1 MLRPIRTL
9 AAAAAALALVSACNS
24 ASPNGDTNGDTKGAA
39 QGGAGGTSASSR
51 GVSADSIKV
60 GGIVSMTS
68 ASGYSK
74 KDTDLGAKARY
85 LRANAEGGVHGR
97 KIDYLGAEDD
107 GQDPAKNL
115 AAARKL
121 VQQDKV
127 FAVAPMSSVAFS
139 GADFLEQEKVPT
151 FGWGTLPS
159 FCGPAHMYGFN
170 GCLVPSPGGTLNQT
184 WPEGIGQLLGGARG
198 KSVAIIANDSDA
210 GKFGIRTFQQG
221 FTSAGFAV
229 SYAKASVPATAVP
242 NDWSAYVK
250 EILSSNGGK
259 APDAV
264 VSVMQ
269 TPNNIGLFTA
279 LKRSG
284 YKGLLSDPTDYDPGL
299 LAKDATRQALDG
311 VHVLLQFQPFESVD
325 PKMTQ
330 FKADIKAAAGG
341 QDVPLSMH
349 MLTGYMSADLFV
361 SIAQKAGRD
370 LSVASFQAAAQG
382 FSDTG
387 TLVGDRAEPK
397 GQKESFGCGA
407 LVQLKG
413 GAYEVSVPF
422 KCYEPIPF
430 T

>member
-9 AAAAAALALVSACNS
+9 AVAAAALALVSACNS
-24 ASPNGDTNGDTKGAA
+24 ASTNGNDKGRAGDTPGNR
-39 QGGAGGTSASSR
+39 R
-51 GVSADSIKV
+51 GLTADSVKV

-74 KDTDLGAKARY
+74 KDTDLGARARY
-85 LRANAEGGVHGR
+85 LRANAEGGVNGR
-97 KIDYLGAEDD
+97 RIDYLGAQDD
-107 GQDPAKNL
+107 GQDPAKNM

-127 FAVAPMSSVAFS
+127 FAVAPMSSVTFS

-159 FCGPAHMYGFN
+159 FCGPKHIYGFN
-170 GCLVPSPGGTLNQT
+170 GCLVPTPGGTLNQT
-184 WPEGIGQLLGGARG
+184 WPEGIATVLGGARG
-198 KSVAIIANDSDA
+198 KSVAVIANDSDA

-221 FTSAGFAV
+221 FAGAGFTV

-242 NDWSAYVK
+242 SDWSAYVK
-250 EILSSNGGK
+250 EILESNGGK

-311 VHVLLQFQPFESVD
+311 VYVLLQFEPFESD
-325 PKMTQ
+325 SPNMAR
-330 FKADIKAAAGG
+330 FKADIRAAAGG

-349 MLTGYMSADLFV
+349 MMTGYMAADLFV
-361 SIAQKAGRD
+361 SIARKAGAD
-370 LSVASFQAAAQG
+370 MTVESFQEAARN

-397 GQKESFGCGA
+397 GQKDSFGCGA
-407 LVQLKG
+407 LVRLRNG
-413 GAYEVSVPF
+413 TYEVAVPF
-422 KCYEPIPF
+422 KCYEPVPF

>member
-1 MLRPIRTL
+1 MLRPIHAL
-9 AAAAAALALVSACNS
+9 AAAAAALALLTACNS
-24 ASPNGDTNGDTKGAA
+24 ASTNGTSP
-39 QGGAGGTSASSR
+39 GGPGNTSGTTR
-51 GVSADSIKV
+51 GVTADSIKV

-85 LRANAEGGVHGR
+85 LRANAEGGVNGR
-97 KIDYLGAEDD
+97 TIDYIGAEDD
-107 GQDPAKNL
+107 GQDPGKNT

-127 FAVAPMSSVAFS
+127 FAVSPMSSVTFS
-139 GADFLEQEKVPT
+139 GADFLQREKVPT

-159 FCGPAHMYGFN
+159 FCGPEYIYGFN
-170 GCLVPSPGGTLNQT
+170 GCLVPTPGGTINQT
-184 WPEGIGQLLGGARG
+184 WPEGIARILGGAAG

-210 GKFGIRTFQQG
+210 GKFGVATFRQG
-221 FTSAGFAV
+221 FGSAGFTV
-229 SYAKASVPATAVP
+229 SYAKASVPGTAVP
-242 NDWSAYVK
+242 SDWSAYVK
-250 EILSSNGGK
+250 EMLTSNGGK

-279 LKRSG
+279 LKRAG
-284 YKGLLSDPTDYDPGL
+284 YRGVLTDPTDYDPGL

-311 VHVLLQFQPFESVD
+311 VYVLLQFEPFESQS
-325 PKMTQ
+325 PAMAR

-341 QDVPLSMH
+341 QDVPLNMH
-349 MLTGYMSADLFV
+349 MMTGYMSADLFL
-361 SIAQKAGRD
+361 SIAGKAGRN
-370 LSVASFQAAAQG
+370 LTPETFQSAART

-397 GQKESFGCGA
+397 GQKDSFGCGA
-407 LVQLKG
+407 LVRLG
-413 GAYEVSVPF
+413 NGAYEVAVPF
-422 KCYEPIPF
+422 ACHEPIPF
-430 T
+430 K

>member
-1 MLRPIRTL
+1 MLRPIRAL
-9 AAAAAALALVSACNS
+9 AAAAAALAIVCACNS
-24 ASPNGDTNGDTKGAA
+24 ASGGSLPGKPGDAA
-39 QGGAGGTSASSR
+39 ATR
-51 GVSADSIKV
+51 GVSAGSIKV

-74 KDTDLGAKARY
+74 KDTDLGARARY
-85 LRANAEGGVHGR
+85 LRANAEGGINGR
-97 KIDYLGAEDD
+97 TIDYIGAEDD
-107 GQDPAKNL
+107 GQDPGKNL

-127 FAVAPMSSVAFS
+127 FAVAPMSSVTFS

-159 FCGPAHMYGFN
+159 FCGPQYIYGFN

-184 WPEGIGQLLGGARG
+184 WPEGIGQVLGGAKG

-210 GKFGIRTFQQG
+210 GKFGIRTFRQG
-221 FTSAGFAV
+221 FAGAGFEVA
-229 SYAKASVPATAVP
+229 YAKASVPATAVP
-242 NDWSAYVK
+242 SDWSAYVK
-250 EILSSNGGK
+250 DILASDGGE

-279 LKRSG
+279 LKRAG
-284 YKGLLSDPTDYDPGL
+284 YRGLLSDPTDYDPAL
-299 LAKDATRQALDG
+299 LAKDTTRQALDG
-311 VHVLLQFQPFESVD
+311 VHVLLQFEPFESANPRMD
-325 PKMTQ
+325 Q
-330 FKADIKAAAGG
+330 FKADIKAASGG
-341 QDVPLSMH
+341 REVPLNMH

-361 SIAQKAGRD
+361 SIALKAGKD
-370 LSVASFQAAAQG
+370 LTVAHFQNAARS

-407 LVQLKG
+407 LVRLKD

-422 KCYEPIPF
+422 KCYEPVPF
-430 T
+430 K

>member
-9 AAAAAALALVSACNS
+9 AAAAAAVALVSACNS
-24 ASPNGDTNGDTKGAA
+24 ASTRGASPQGPGDTPGNT
-39 QGGAGGTSASSR
+39 R
-51 GVSADSIKV
+51 GVTTDSIRV
-60 GGIVSMTS
+60 GGIVSMTT

-85 LRANAEGGVHGR
+85 MRANAEGGVNGR
-97 KIDYLGAEDD
+97 RIEYLGAEDD

-127 FAVAPMSSVAFS
+127 FAVSPMSSVTFS

-159 FCGPAHMYGFN
+159 FCGPRHIYGFN
-170 GCLVPSPGGTLNQT
+170 GCLVPAPGGTLNQT
-184 WPEGIGQLLGGARG
+184 WPEGISQLLGGARG
-198 KSVAIIANDSDA
+198 RSVAVIANDSDA
-210 GKFGIRTFQQG
+210 GKFGIRTFRQG
-221 FTSAGFAV
+221 FAGAGFTV
-229 SYAKASVPATAVP
+229 SYAKASVPGTAVP
-242 NDWSAYVK
+242 SDWSAYVK
-250 EILSSNGGK
+250 EILSSNDGK

-279 LKRSG
+279 LKRAG

-299 LAKDATRQALDG
+299 LTQDATRQALDG
-311 VHVLLQFQPFESVD
+311 VHVLLQFQPFESAD
-325 PKMTQ
+325 PEMER
-330 FKADIKAAAGG
+330 FKADIRAAAGG
-341 QDVPLSMH
+341 KDVPLSMH
-349 MLTGYMSADLFV
+349 MLTGYMSADLFL
-361 SIAQKAGRD
+361 SIARKAGRD
-370 LSVASFQAAAQG
+370 LTVESFQAAAQG

-387 TLVGDRAEPK
+387 TLVGDRALPK
-397 GQKESFGCGA
+397 GQKDSFGCGA
-407 LVQLKG
+407 LVQLRN

-422 KCYEPIPF
+422 RCHEPIPF

>member
-24 ASPNGDTNGDTKGAA
+24 ASNSTSS
-39 QGGAGGTSASSR
+39 SASPGKPGSAGNSR
-51 GVSADSIKV
+51 GVTADSIKV

-68 ASGYSK
+68 AGGYSK

-85 LRANAEGGVHGR
+85 LRANAEGGINGR

-107 GQDPAKNL
+107 GQDPGKNM

-127 FAVAPMSSVAFS
+127 FAVAPMSSVTFS

-159 FCGPAHMYGFN
+159 FCGPKYIYGFN

-184 WPEGIGQLLGGARG
+184 WPEGIGRLVGGAQG
-198 KSVAIIANDSDA
+198 KSVAVIANDSDA

-221 FTSAGFAV
+221 FAAAGFKVA
-229 SYAKASVPATAVP
+229 YAKASVPATAVP
-242 NDWSAYVK
+242 SDWSAYVK
-250 EILSSNGGK
+250 EILQSNDGK

-284 YKGLLSDPTDYDPGL
+284 FQGLLSDPTDYDPGL
-299 LAKDATRQALDG
+299 LAKDATKQALDG
-311 VHVLLQFQPFESVD
+311 VHVLLQFQPFESAD
-325 PKMTQ
+325 PKTAQ
-330 FKADIKAAAGG
+330 FKADIKAASGG
-341 QDVPLSMH
+341 QEVPLSMH

-361 SIAQKAGRD
+361 SIAQKAGKE
-370 LSVASFQAAAQG
+370 LTVESFQAAAQG

-387 TLVGDRAEPK
+387 TLVGDRSEPK
-397 GQKESFGCGA
+397 GQKDSFGCGA
-407 LVQLKG
+407 LVQLRG

-422 KCYEPIPF
+422 SCRQPVPF
-430 T
+430 K

>member
-1 MLRPIRTL
+1 MLRPIRAL
-9 AAAAAALALVSACNS
+9 AAAAAALALVCACNS
-24 ASPNGDTNGDTKGAA
+24 ASGGSLPGKPGDAA
-39 QGGAGGTSASSR
+39 AATR
-51 GVSADSIKV
+51 GVSAGSIKV

-74 KDTDLGAKARY
+74 KDTDLGARARY
-85 LRANAEGGVHGR
+85 LRANAEGGINGR
-97 KIDYLGAEDD
+97 TIDYVGAEDD
-107 GQDPAKNL
+107 GQDPGKNL

-127 FAVAPMSSVAFS
+127 FAVAPMSSVTFS

-159 FCGPAHMYGFN
+159 FCGPRYVYGFN

-184 WPEGIGQLLGGARG
+184 WPEGIGQVLGGAKG

-221 FTSAGFAV
+221 FAGAGFEVA
-229 SYAKASVPATAVP
+229 YAKASVPATAVP
-242 NDWSAYVK
+242 SDWSAYVK
-250 EILSSNGGK
+250 DILAGDGGK

-279 LKRSG
+279 LKRAG
-284 YKGLLSDPTDYDPGL
+284 YRGLLSDPTDYDPAL
-299 LAKDATRQALDG
+299 LAKDTTRQALDG
-311 VHVLLQFQPFESVD
+311 VHVLLQFEPFESANPRMD
-325 PKMTQ
+325 Q
-330 FKADIKAAAGG
+330 FKADIKAASGG
-341 QDVPLSMH
+341 REVPLNMH

-361 SIAQKAGRD
+361 SIALKAGKD
-370 LSVASFQAAAQG
+370 LTVAHFQNAAQS

-407 LVQLKG
+407 LVRLKD

-422 KCYEPIPF
+422 KCYEPVPF
-430 T
+430 K

>member
-1 MLRPIRTL
+1 MSRPIRAL
-9 AAAAAALALVSACNS
+9 AAAAAVLALVSACNS
-24 ASPNGDTNGDTKGAA
+24 ASTSDQTMPGRSGDAPIG
-39 QGGAGGTSASSR
+39 SR
-51 GVSADSIKV
+51 GVTDKTIKV

-97 KIDYLGAEDD
+97 TIDYTGAEDD
-107 GQDPAKNL
+107 GQDPGKNL

-127 FAVAPMSSVAFS
+127 FAVAPMSSVTFS

-159 FCGPAHMYGFN
+159 FCGPKYIYGFN

-184 WPEGIGQLLGGARG
+184 WPEGIAKVLGGAKG
-198 KSVAIIANDSDA
+198 KSVAVIANDSDA

-221 FTSAGFAV
+221 FAAAGFTV

-242 NDWSAYVK
+242 SDWSAYVK
-250 EILSSNGGK
+250 EIMESGGGK

-279 LKRSG
+279 LKRAG
-284 YKGLLSDPTDYDPGL
+284 YKGVISDPTDYDPGL
-299 LAKDATRQALDG
+299 LAKDATRQALEG
-311 VHVLLQFQPFESVD
+311 VHVLLQFEPFESD
-325 PKMTQ
+325 SPKMKQ
-330 FKADIKAAAGG
+330 FKADIKAASGG
-341 QDVPLSMH
+341 QEVPLNMH
-349 MLTGYMSADLFV
+349 MLTGYMSADLFLA
-361 SIAQKAGRD
+361 IAQKAGKD
-370 LSVASFQAAAQG
+370 LTTTHFQNAAQS

-397 GQKESFGCGA
+397 GQKDSFGCGA

-413 GAYEVSVPF
+413 GRYEVSVPF
-422 KCYEPIPF
+422 ACHEPIPF
-430 T
+430 K

>member
-9 AAAAAALALVSACNS
+9 AAAAATLALVSACNS
-24 ASPNGDTNGDTKGAA
+24 ASNGSSPEKPGAA
-39 QGGAGGTSASSR
+39 GNSR

-85 LRANAEGGVHGR
+85 ARANAEGGINGR
-97 KIDYLGAEDD
+97 KIDYIGAEDD

-127 FAVAPMSSVAFS
+127 FAVSPMSSVTFS

-159 FCGPAHMYGFN
+159 FCGPKYIYGFN
-170 GCLVPSPGGTLNQT
+170 GCLVPTPGGTINQT
-184 WPEGIGQLLGGARG
+184 WPEGIGQVLGGARG

-210 GKFGIRTFQQG
+210 GKFGVRTFQQG
-221 FTSAGFAV
+221 FASAGFKVA
-229 SYAKASVPATAVP
+229 YAKASVPGTAVP
-242 NDWSAYVK
+242 SDWSAYVK
-250 EILSSNGGK
+250 EILESNDGK

-269 TPNNIGLFTA
+269 TPNNIGLFTS

-299 LAKDATRQALDG
+299 LAQDATKQALDG
-311 VHVLLQFQPFESVD
+311 VHVLLQFEPFESTD
-325 PKMTQ
+325 PKMAQ

-341 QDVPLSMH
+341 KDVPLNMH
-349 MLTGYMSADLFV
+349 MMTGYMSADLFV
-361 SIAQKAGRD
+361 SIAKKAGKD
-370 LSVASFQAAAQG
+370 LTTESFQAAAQG
-382 FSDTG
+382 FSDTA
-387 TLVGDRAEPK
+387 TLVGDRSEPK
-397 GQKESFGCGA
+397 GQKDSFGCGA
-407 LVQLKG
+407 LVQLKN

-422 KCYEPIPF
+422 KCHEPIPF
-430 T
+430 K

>member
-1 MLRPIRTL
+1 MLRPIRAL
-9 AAAAAALALVSACNS
+9 AAAAAALALVCACNS
-24 ASPNGDTNGDTKGAA
+24 ASGGSLPGKPGDAA
-39 QGGAGGTSASSR
+39 ATR
-51 GVSADSIKV
+51 GVSAGSIKV

-74 KDTDLGAKARY
+74 KDTDLGARARY
-85 LRANAEGGVHGR
+85 LRANAEGGINGR
-97 KIDYLGAEDD
+97 TIDYIGAEDD
-107 GQDPAKNL
+107 GQDPGKNL

-127 FAVAPMSSVAFS
+127 FAVAPMSSVTFS

-159 FCGPAHMYGFN
+159 FCGPQYIYGFN

-184 WPEGIGQLLGGARG
+184 WPEGIGQVLGGAKG

-221 FTSAGFAV
+221 FAGAGFEVA
-229 SYAKASVPATAVP
+229 YAKASVPATAVP
-242 NDWSAYVK
+242 SDWSAYVK
-250 EILSSNGGK
+250 DILASDGGE

-279 LKRSG
+279 LKRAG
-284 YKGLLSDPTDYDPGL
+284 YRGLLSDPTDYDPAL
-299 LAKDATRQALDG
+299 LAKDTTRQALDG
-311 VHVLLQFQPFESVD
+311 VHVLLQFEPFESANPRMD
-325 PKMTQ
+325 Q
-330 FKADIKAAAGG
+330 FKADIKAASGG
-341 QDVPLSMH
+341 REVPLNMH
-349 MLTGYMSADLFV
+349 TLTGYMSADLFV
-361 SIAQKAGRD
+361 SIALKAGKD
-370 LSVASFQAAAQG
+370 LTVAHFQNAARS

-407 LVQLKG
+407 LVRLKD

-422 KCYEPIPF
+422 KCYEPVPF
-430 T
+430 K

>member
-24 ASPNGDTNGDTKGAA
+24 ASNGASTDKPGV
-39 QGGAGGTSASSR
+39 AGGNSR
-51 GVSADSIKV
+51 GVTADSIKV
-60 GGIVSMTS
+60 GGLVSMTS

-74 KDTDLGAKARY
+74 KATDLGAKARY
-85 LRANAEGGVHGR
+85 MRANAEGGINGR
-97 KIDYLGAEDD
+97 KIDYIGAEDD
-107 GQDPAKNL
+107 AQDPAKNL

-127 FAVAPMSSVAFS
+127 FAVSPMSSVTFT

-159 FCGPAHMYGFN
+159 FCGPKYIYGFN
-170 GCLVPSPGGTLNQT
+170 GCLVPTPGGTINQT
-184 WPEGIGQLLGGARG
+184 WPEGIGQVLGGAAG

-210 GKFGIRTFQQG
+210 GKFGVRTFQQG
-221 FTSAGFAV
+221 FASAGFKV
-229 SYAKASVPATAVP
+229 SYAKASVPGTAVP
-242 NDWSAYVK
+242 SDWSAYVK
-250 EILSSNGGK
+250 EILESNDGK

-269 TPNNIGLFTA
+269 TPNNIGLFTS

-299 LAKDATRQALDG
+299 LAKDATKQALDG
-311 VHVLLQFQPFESVD
+311 VHVLLQFEPFESTT
-325 PKMTQ
+325 PKMAQ
-330 FKADIKAAAGG
+330 FKADIKAASGG
-341 QDVPLSMH
+341 LDVPLNMH
-349 MLTGYMSADLFV
+349 MMTGYMSADLFV
-361 SIAQKAGRD
+361 SIAQKAGKN
-370 LSVASFQAAAQG
+370 LTVESFQAAAQG
-382 FSDTG
+382 FSDTD
-387 TLVGDRAEPK
+387 TLVGNRAEPK
-397 GQKESFGCGA
+397 GQKDSFGCGA
-407 LVQLKG
+407 LVQLKN

-430 T
+430 K

>member
-24 ASPNGDTNGDTKGAA
+24 ASNGASTDKPGAA
-39 QGGAGGTSASSR
+39 GGNSR

-74 KDTDLGAKARY
+74 KATDLGAKARY
-85 LRANAEGGVHGR
+85 LRANAEGGINGR
-97 KIDYLGAEDD
+97 KIDYIGAEDD

-127 FAVAPMSSVAFS
+127 FAVSPMSSVTFS

-159 FCGPAHMYGFN
+159 FCGPKYIYGFN
-170 GCLVPSPGGTLNQT
+170 GCLVPTPGGTINQT
-184 WPEGIGQLLGGARG
+184 WPEGIGQILGGAAG

-210 GKFGIRTFQQG
+210 GKFGVRTFQQG
-221 FTSAGFAV
+221 FTSAGFKVA
-229 SYAKASVPATAVP
+229 YAKASVPGTAVP
-242 NDWSAYVK
+242 SDWSAYVK
-250 EILSSNGGK
+250 EILGSNDGK

-269 TPNNIGLFTA
+269 TPNNIGLFTS

-299 LAKDATRQALDG
+299 LAQDATKQALDG
-311 VHVLLQFQPFESVD
+311 VHVLLQFEPFESTN
-325 PKMTQ
+325 PKMAQ
-330 FKADIKAAAGG
+330 FKADIKAASGG
-341 QDVPLSMH
+341 LEVPLNMH

-361 SIAQKAGRD
+361 SIAQKAGKG
-370 LSVASFQAAAQG
+370 LTVESFQAAAQG
-382 FSDTG
+382 FSDTD
-387 TLVGDRAEPK
+387 TLVGNRAEPK
-397 GQKESFGCGA
+397 GQKDSFGCGA
-407 LVQLKG
+407 LVQLKN

-430 T
+430 K

>member
-1 MLRPIRTL
+1 MLRPIRAPRPIRAL

-24 ASPNGDTNGDTKGAA
+24 ASNSSQPGRPGDAA
-39 QGGAGGTSASSR
+39 GTTR

-68 ASGYSK
+68 AGGYSK
-74 KDTDLGAKARY
+74 KDTDLGARARY
-85 LRANAEGGVHGR
+85 LRANAEGGINGR
-97 KIDYLGAEDD
+97 KIDYIGAEDD
-107 GQDPAKNL
+107 GQDPGKNL

-127 FAVAPMSSVAFS
+127 FAVAPMSSVTFS

-159 FCGPAHMYGFN
+159 FCGPKHIYGFN
-170 GCLVPSPGGTLNQT
+170 GCLVPSPGGTVNQT
-184 WPEGIGQLLGGARG
+184 WPEGIGQLLGGAKG

-221 FTSAGFAV
+221 FAAAGFEVA
-229 SYAKASVPATAVP
+229 YAKASVPGTAVP
-242 NDWSAYVK
+242 SDWSAYVK
-250 EILSSNGGK
+250 DILAAGGGK

-279 LKRSG
+279 LKRAG
-284 YKGLLSDPTDYDPGL
+284 YKGLLSDPTDYDPAL
-299 LAKDATRQALDG
+299 LAKDTTKQALDG
-311 VHVLLQFQPFESVD
+311 VHVLLQFEPFESTS
-325 PKMTQ
+325 PGMAQ
-330 FKADIKAAAGG
+330 FKADIKAASGG
-341 QDVPLSMH
+341 QEIPLNMH

-361 SIAQKAGRD
+361 SIAQKAGKD
-370 LSVASFQAAAQG
+370 LTVTHFQNAAQS

-397 GQKESFGCGA
+397 GQKDSFGCGA
-407 LVQLKG
+407 LVQLKN

-422 KCYEPIPF
+422 TCREPIPF
-430 T
+430 K

>member
-1 MLRPIRTL
+1 MLRSIRTL
-9 AAAAAALALVSACNS
+9 AASAAALALVSACNS
-24 ASPNGDTNGDTKGAA
+24 ASTDGKALPGAA
-39 QGGAGGTSASSR
+39 GGSSR
-51 GVSADSIKV
+51 GVTADSIKV

-85 LRANAEGGVHGR
+85 LRANAEGGVNGR
-97 KIDYLGAEDD
+97 KIDYLGAQDD
-107 GQDPAKNL
+107 GQDPAKNM

-127 FAVAPMSSVAFS
+127 FAVSPMSSVTFS

-151 FGWGTLPS
+151 FGWGTLPA
-159 FCGPAHMYGFN
+159 FCGPTYIYGFN

-184 WPEGIGQLLGGARG
+184 WPEGIGQVLGGAAG
-198 KSVAIIANDSDA
+198 KSVAVIANDSDA

-221 FTSAGFAV
+221 FASAGFTVA
-229 SYAKASVPATAVP
+229 YAKASVPATAVP
-242 NDWSAYVK
+242 SDWSAYVK
-250 EILSSNGGK
+250 EIMASNGGK

-279 LKRSG
+279 LKRAG
-284 YKGLLSDPTDYDPGL
+284 FKGLLSDPTDYDPGL
-299 LAKDATRQALDG
+299 LAKDATKQALDG
-311 VHVLLQFQPFESVD
+311 VHVLLQFEPFESD
-325 PKMTQ
+325 HPKMAQ
-330 FKADIKAAAGG
+330 FKADIKAAADGRE
-341 QDVPLSMH
+341 VPLNMH
-349 MLTGYMSADLFV
+349 MLTGYMSADLFL
-361 SIAQKAGRD
+361 SIAQKAGKD
-370 LSVASFQAAAQG
+370 LTVESFQSAAQG

-407 LVQLKG
+407 LVQLKDG
-413 GAYEVSVPF
+413 TYKVSVPF
-422 KCYEPIPF
+422 KCYEPVPF
-430 T
+430 N

>member
-1 MLRPIRTL
+1 MPRPIRAL
-9 AAAAAALALVSACNS
+9 AAVAAALALVTACNS
-24 ASPNGDTNGDTKGAA
+24 ASNHTDPGKPGGGDP
-39 QGGAGGTSASSR
+39 SVR
-51 GVSADSIKV
+51 GVSDGSIKV

-68 ASGYSK
+68 AGGYSK

-97 KIDYLGAEDD
+97 KIDYIGAEDD
-107 GQDPAKNL
+107 GQDPGKNL

-127 FAVAPMSSVAFS
+127 FAVSPMSSVTFS

-159 FCGPAHMYGFN
+159 FCGPKHIYGFN
-170 GCLVPSPGGTLNQT
+170 GCLVPSPGGTINQT
-184 WPEGIGQLLGGARG
+184 WPEGIGQVLGGKQG

-221 FTSAGFAV
+221 FTSAGFTV

-242 NDWSAYVK
+242 SDWSAYVK
-250 EILSSNGGK
+250 DILGSNGGK

-279 LKRSG
+279 LKRGG

-299 LAKDATRQALDG
+299 LAKDATKQALDG
-311 VHVLLQFQPFESVD
+311 VHVLLQFEPFESD
-325 PKMTQ
+325 SAGMAR
-330 FKADIKAAAGG
+330 FKADIRAAAGG
-341 QDVPLSMH
+341 QDVPLNMH
-349 MLTGYMSADLFV
+349 MLTGYMSADLFLA
-361 SIAQKAGRD
+361 IAQKAGKD
-370 LSVASFQAAAQG
+370 LTVASFQAAAQG

-387 TLVGDRAEPK
+387 TLVGDRSEPK
-397 GQKESFGCGA
+397 GQKDSFGCGA
-407 LVQLKG
+407 LVRLKDG
-413 GAYEVSVPF
+413 KYEVSVPF
-422 KCYEPIPF
+422 KCHEPIPF
-430 T
+430 G

>member
-1 MLRPIRTL
+1 MPRSIRAL
-9 AAAAAALALVSACNS
+9 AAVAAALALVSACNS
-24 ASPNGDTNGDTKGAA
+24 ASDQTSPGKPGGGGDRTV
-39 QGGAGGTSASSR
+39 R

-68 ASGYSK
+68 AGGYSK

-85 LRANAEGGVHGR
+85 LRANAEGGVNGR
-97 KIDYLGAEDD
+97 KIDYIGAEDD

-127 FAVAPMSSVAFS
+127 FAVSPMSSVTFT
-139 GADFLEQEKVPT
+139 GADFLEQEQVPT

-159 FCGPAHMYGFN
+159 FCGPKFIYGFN
-170 GCLVPSPGGTLNQT
+170 GCLVPSPGGSINQT
-184 WPEGIGQLLGGARG
+184 WPEGIGKVLGGKQG

-210 GKFGIRTFQQG
+210 GTFGIRTFRQG
-221 FTSAGFAV
+221 FTSAGFTV
-229 SYAKASVPATAVP
+229 SYAKASVPASAVP
-242 NDWSAYVK
+242 SDWSAYVK
-250 EILSSNGGK
+250 DILGSNGGK

-279 LKRSG
+279 LKRAG
-284 YKGLLSDPTDYDPGL
+284 YQGVLSDPTDYDPGL
-299 LAKDATRQALDG
+299 LAKDATKQALDG
-311 VHVLLQFQPFESVD
+311 VHVLLQFEPFESD
-325 PKMTQ
+325 NPQMAR

-341 QDVPLSMH
+341 QDVPLNMH
-349 MLTGYMSADLFV
+349 MLTGYMSADLFLA
-361 SIAQKAGRD
+361 IARKAGKD
-370 LSVASFQAAAQG
+370 LTVASFQAAAQG

-387 TLVGDRAEPK
+387 TLVGDRAEPE
-397 GQKESFGCGA
+397 GQKDSFGCGA
-407 LVQLKG
+407 LVQLKDG
-413 GAYEVSVPF
+413 KYEVSVPF
-422 KCYEPIPF
+422 TCHEPIPF

>member
-1 MLRPIRTL
+1 MLRPIRAL
-9 AAAAAALALVSACNS
+9 AAAAAALALVCACNS
-24 ASPNGDTNGDTKGAA
+24 ASGGSLPGKPGDAA
-39 QGGAGGTSASSR
+39 ATR
-51 GVSADSIKV
+51 GVSAGSIKV

-74 KDTDLGAKARY
+74 KDTDLGARARY
-85 LRANAEGGVHGR
+85 LRANAEGGINGR
-97 KIDYLGAEDD
+97 TIDYIGAEDD
-107 GQDPAKNL
+107 GQDPGKNL

-127 FAVAPMSSVAFS
+127 FAVAPMSSVTFS

-159 FCGPAHMYGFN
+159 FCGPQYIYGFN

-184 WPEGIGQLLGGARG
+184 WPEGIGQVLGGAKG

-221 FTSAGFAV
+221 FAGAGFEVA
-229 SYAKASVPATAVP
+229 YAKASVPATAVP
-242 NDWSAYVK
+242 SDWSAYVK
-250 EILSSNGGK
+250 DILASDGGE

-279 LKRSG
+279 LKRAG
-284 YKGLLSDPTDYDPGL
+284 YRGLLSDPTDYDPAL
-299 LAKDATRQALDG
+299 LAKDTTRQALDG
-311 VHVLLQFQPFESVD
+311 VHVLLQFEPFESANPRMD
-325 PKMTQ
+325 Q
-330 FKADIKAAAGG
+330 FKADIKAASGG
-341 QDVPLSMH
+341 REVPLNMH

-361 SIAQKAGRD
+361 SIALKAGKD
-370 LSVASFQAAAQG
+370 LTVAHFQNAARS

-407 LVQLKG
+407 LVRLKD

-422 KCYEPIPF
+422 KCYEPVPF
-430 T
+430 K

>member
-24 ASPNGDTNGDTKGAA
+24 ASTHGASA
-39 QGGAGGTSASSR
+39 GGPGGASGISR

-68 ASGYSK
+68 AGGYSK
-74 KDTDLGAKARY
+74 KDTDLGARARY

-97 KIDYLGAEDD
+97 RIDYLGAEDD

-127 FAVAPMSSVAFS
+127 FAVSPMSSVTFS

-159 FCGPAHMYGFN
+159 FCGPRHIYGFN

-184 WPEGIGQLLGGARG
+184 WPEGIAQVLGGASGR
-198 KSVAIIANDSDA
+198 SVAIIANDSDA

-221 FTSAGFAV
+221 FASAGFRVA
-229 SYAKASVPATAVP
+229 YAKASVPATAVP
-242 NDWSAYVK
+242 SDWSAYVK
-250 EILSSNGGK
+250 EILAADGGK

-264 VSVMQ
+264 ISVMQ
-269 TPNNIGLFTA
+269 TPGNIGLFTA

-284 YKGLLSDPTDYDPGL
+284 YQGLLSDPTDYDPGL

-311 VHVLLQFQPFESVD
+311 VYVLLQFQPFESAD
-325 PKMTQ
+325 PKMAQ
-330 FKADIKAAAGG
+330 FKADIKAASGG
-341 QDVPLSMH
+341 QEVPLSMH
-349 MLTGYMSADLFV
+349 MLTGYMSADLFL
-361 SIAQKAGRD
+361 SIAHKAGKD
-370 LSVASFQAAAQG
+370 LTVESFQAAAQG

-387 TLVGDRAEPK
+387 TLVGDRALPK
-397 GQKESFGCGA
+397 GQKDSFGCGA
-407 LVQLKG
+407 LVRLTN
-413 GAYEVSVPF
+413 GAYEVAVPF
-422 KCYEPIPF
+422 ACHEPIPF

>member
-1 MLRPIRTL
+1 MLRPIRAL
-9 AAAAAALALVSACNS
+9 AAAAAALALVCACNS
-24 ASPNGDTNGDTKGAA
+24 ASGGSLPGKPGDAA
-39 QGGAGGTSASSR
+39 ATR
-51 GVSADSIKV
+51 GVSAGSIKV

-74 KDTDLGAKARY
+74 KDTDLGARARY
-85 LRANAEGGVHGR
+85 LRANAEGGINGR
-97 KIDYLGAEDD
+97 TIDYIGAEDD
-107 GQDPAKNL
+107 GQDPGKNL

-127 FAVAPMSSVAFS
+127 FAVAPMSSVTFS

-159 FCGPAHMYGFN
+159 FCGPQYIYGFN

-184 WPEGIGQLLGGARG
+184 WPEGIGQVLGGAKG

-210 GKFGIRTFQQG
+210 GKFGIRTFRQG
-221 FTSAGFAV
+221 FAAAGFEVA
-229 SYAKASVPATAVP
+229 YAKASVPATAVP
-242 NDWSAYVK
+242 SDWSAYVK
-250 EILSSNGGK
+250 DILASDGGE

-279 LKRSG
+279 LKRAG
-284 YKGLLSDPTDYDPGL
+284 YRGLLSDPTDYDPAL
-299 LAKDATRQALDG
+299 LAKDTTRQALDG
-311 VHVLLQFQPFESVD
+311 VHVLLQFEPFESANPRMD
-325 PKMTQ
+325 Q
-330 FKADIKAAAGG
+330 FKADIKAASGG
-341 QDVPLSMH
+341 REVPLNMH

-361 SIAQKAGRD
+361 SIALKAGKD
-370 LSVASFQAAAQG
+370 LTVAHFQNAARS

-407 LVQLKG
+407 LVRLKD

-422 KCYEPIPF
+422 KCYEPVPF
-430 T
+430 K

>member
-9 AAAAAALALVSACNS
+9 AAAAATLALVSACNS
-24 ASPNGDTNGDTKGAA
+24 VSNGTAADKPGAA
-39 QGGAGGTSASSR
+39 GNSR

-85 LRANAEGGVHGR
+85 LRANAEGGINGR
-97 KIDYLGAEDD
+97 KVDYIGAEDD

-127 FAVAPMSSVAFS
+127 FAVSPMSSVTFS

-159 FCGPAHMYGFN
+159 FCGPKYIYGFN
-170 GCLVPSPGGTLNQT
+170 GCLVPTPGGTLNQT
-184 WPEGIGQLLGGARG
+184 WPEGIGKVLGGAQG

-210 GKFGIRTFQQG
+210 GKFGVRTFQQG
-221 FTSAGFAV
+221 FTSAGFKV

-242 NDWSAYVK
+242 SDWSAYVK
-250 EILSSNGGK
+250 ELLAGTDGK
-259 APDAV
+259 APDAI

-299 LAKDATRQALDG
+299 LAKDATKQALDG
-311 VHVLLQFQPFESVD
+311 VYVLLQFEPFESTD
-325 PKMTQ
+325 PKMVQ
-330 FKADIKAAAGG
+330 FKADIKAANGG
-341 QDVPLSMH
+341 QDIPLNMH
-349 MLTGYMSADLFV
+349 IMTGYMSADLFV
-361 SIAQKAGRD
+361 SVAKKAGKN
-370 LSVASFQAAAQG
+370 LTVESFQAAAQG
-382 FSDTG
+382 YSDTA
-387 TLVGDRAEPK
+387 TLVGDRSEPK
-397 GQKESFGCGA
+397 GQKDSFGCGA
-407 LVQLKG
+407 LVQLKN
-413 GAYEVSVPF
+413 GAYEVAVPF

-430 T
+430 K

>member
-1 MLRPIRTL
+1 MLRPIRAL
-9 AAAAAALALVSACNS
+9 AAAAAALALVCACNS
-24 ASPNGDTNGDTKGAA
+24 ASGGSLPGKPGDAA
-39 QGGAGGTSASSR
+39 ATR
-51 GVSADSIKV
+51 GVSAGSIKV

-74 KDTDLGAKARY
+74 KDTDLGARARY
-85 LRANAEGGVHGR
+85 LRANAEGGINSR
-97 KIDYLGAEDD
+97 TIDYIGAEDD
-107 GQDPAKNL
+107 GQDPGKNL

-127 FAVAPMSSVAFS
+127 FAVAPMSSVTFS

-159 FCGPAHMYGFN
+159 FCGPQYIYGFN

-184 WPEGIGQLLGGARG
+184 WPEGIGQVLGGAKG

-221 FTSAGFAV
+221 FAGAGFEVA
-229 SYAKASVPATAVP
+229 YAKASVPATAVP
-242 NDWSAYVK
+242 SDWSAYVK
-250 EILSSNGGK
+250 DILASDGGE

-279 LKRSG
+279 LKRAG
-284 YKGLLSDPTDYDPGL
+284 YRGLLSDPTDYDPAL
-299 LAKDATRQALDG
+299 LAKDTTRQALDG
-311 VHVLLQFQPFESVD
+311 VHVLLQFEPFESANPRMD
-325 PKMTQ
+325 Q
-330 FKADIKAAAGG
+330 FKADIKEASGG
-341 QDVPLSMH
+341 REVPLNMH

-361 SIAQKAGRD
+361 SIALKAGKD
-370 LSVASFQAAAQG
+370 LTVAHFQNAARS

-407 LVQLKG
+407 LVRLKD

-422 KCYEPIPF
+422 KCYEPVPF
-430 T
+430 K

>member
-1 MLRPIRTL
+1 MLRPIRAL
-9 AAAAAALALVSACNS
+9 AAAAAALALVCACNS
-24 ASPNGDTNGDTKGAA
+24 ASGGSLPGKPGDAA
-39 QGGAGGTSASSR
+39 ATR
-51 GVSADSIKV
+51 GVSAGSIKV

-74 KDTDLGAKARY
+74 KDTDLGARARY
-85 LRANAEGGVHGR
+85 LRANAEGGINGR
-97 KIDYLGAEDD
+97 TIDYVGAEDD
-107 GQDPAKNL
+107 GQDPGKNL

-127 FAVAPMSSVAFS
+127 FAVAPMSSVTFS

-159 FCGPAHMYGFN
+159 FCGPQYIYGFN

-184 WPEGIGQLLGGARG
+184 WPEGIGQVLGGAKG

-221 FTSAGFAV
+221 FAGAGFEVA
-229 SYAKASVPATAVP
+229 YAKASVPATAVP
-242 NDWSAYVK
+242 SDWSAYVK
-250 EILSSNGGK
+250 DILASDGGE

-269 TPNNIGLFTA
+269 TPNNIGLFTT
-279 LKRSG
+279 LKRAG
-284 YKGLLSDPTDYDPGL
+284 YRGLLSDPTDYDPAL
-299 LAKDATRQALDG
+299 LAKDTTRQALDG
-311 VHVLLQFQPFESVD
+311 VHVLLQFEPFESANPRMD
-325 PKMTQ
+325 Q
-330 FKADIKAAAGG
+330 FKADIKAASGG
-341 QDVPLSMH
+341 REVPLNMH

-361 SIAQKAGRD
+361 SIALKAGKD
-370 LSVASFQAAAQG
+370 LTVAHFQNAARS

-407 LVQLKG
+407 LVRLKD

-422 KCYEPIPF
+422 KCYEPVPF
-430 T
+430 K

>member
-1 MLRPIRTL
+1 MLRPIRIL

-24 ASPNGDTNGDTKGAA
+24 ASGSSSGGGSGAPG
-39 QGGAGGTSASSR
+39 GGAGGVR
-51 GVSADSIKV
+51 GVTPTTVKV

-68 ASGYSK
+68 AGGYSK
-74 KDTDLGAKARY
+74 KDTDLGARARY

-97 KIDYLGAEDD
+97 KIEYLGAEDD
-107 GQDPAKNL
+107 GQDPGKNM

-127 FAVAPMSSVAFS
+127 FAVAPMSSVTFS

-159 FCGPAHMYGFN
+159 FCGPKYIYGFN

-184 WPEGIGQLLGGARG
+184 WPEGIATVLGGARG
-198 KSVAIIANDSDA
+198 KSVAVIANDSDA
-210 GKFGIRTFQQG
+210 GKFGIRTFRTG
-221 FTSAGFAV
+221 FAAAGFDVA
-229 SYAKASVPATAVP
+229 YAKASVPATAVP
-242 NDWSAYVK
+242 SDWSAYVK
-250 EILSSNGGK
+250 DILASNGGR

-279 LKRSG
+279 LKRAG
-284 YKGLLSDPTDYDPGL
+284 YQGLLSDPTDYDPGL

-311 VHVLLQFQPFESVD
+311 VHVLLQFEPFESTS
-325 PKMTQ
+325 PAMER
-330 FKADIKAAAGG
+330 FKADIKAANGG
-341 QDVPLSMH
+341 RDVPLNMH

-361 SIAQKAGRD
+361 SIAQKAGKD
-370 LSVASFQAAAQG
+370 LTVESFQAAAQS

-387 TLVGDRAEPK
+387 TLVGDRSEPK
-397 GQKESFGCGA
+397 GQKDSFGCGA
-407 LVQLKG
+407 LVQLRNG
-413 GAYEVSVPF
+413 RYEVSVPF
-422 KCYEPIPF
+422 MCHPPIPF
-430 T
+430 Q

>member
-1 MLRPIRTL
+1 MLRSIRTL

-24 ASPNGDTNGDTKGAA
+24 AATPDKAPP
-39 QGGAGGTSASSR
+39 GTSGGDSR
-51 GVSADSIKV
+51 GVTADSIKV
-60 GGIVSMTS
+60 GGIVSMTT

-85 LRANAEGGVHGR
+85 LRANAEGGVNGR
-97 KIDYLGAEDD
+97 KINYLGAEDD
-107 GQDPAKNL
+107 GQDPAKNM

-127 FAVAPMSSVAFS
+127 FAVSPMSSVTFS

-159 FCGPAHMYGFN
+159 FCGPKYIYGFN

-184 WPEGIGQLLGGARG
+184 WPEGIGQVLGGAAG
-198 KSVAIIANDSDA
+198 KSVAVIANDSDA

-221 FTSAGFAV
+221 FASAGFTV

-242 NDWSAYVK
+242 SDWSAYVK
-250 EILSSNGGK
+250 EIMQSNGGK

-279 LKRSG
+279 LKRAG
-284 YKGLLSDPTDYDPGL
+284 YKGLISDPTDYDPGL
-299 LAKDATRQALDG
+299 LAKEATKQALDG
-311 VHVLLQFQPFESVD
+311 VHVLLQFEPFESD
-325 PKMTQ
+325 NPKMTQ

-341 QDVPLSMH
+341 QDVPLNMH
-349 MLTGYMSADLFV
+349 MVTGYMSADLFL
-361 SIAQKAGRD
+361 SIAGKAGKD
-370 LSVASFQAAAQG
+370 LTVESFQAAAQG

-397 GQKESFGCGA
+397 GQKDSFGCGA
-407 LVQLKG
+407 LIQLKD
-413 GAYEVSVPF
+413 GAYKVSVPF
-422 KCYEPIPF
+422 KCHEPIPF
-430 T
+430 S

>member
-24 ASPNGDTNGDTKGAA
+24 ASNGASTDKPGV
-39 QGGAGGTSASSR
+39 AGGNSR
-51 GVSADSIKV
+51 GVTADSVKV

-74 KDTDLGAKARY
+74 KATDLGAKARY
-85 LRANAEGGVHGR
+85 MRANAEGGINGL
-97 KIDYLGAEDD
+97 KIDYIGAEDD

-127 FAVAPMSSVAFS
+127 FAIAPMSSVTFT

-159 FCGPAHMYGFN
+159 FCGPKYIYGFN
-170 GCLVPSPGGTLNQT
+170 GCLVPTPGGTINQT
-184 WPEGIGQLLGGARG
+184 WPEGIGQILGGAAG

-210 GKFGIRTFQQG
+210 GKFGVRTFQQG
-221 FTSAGFAV
+221 FASAGFKV
-229 SYAKASVPATAVP
+229 SYAKASVPGTAVP
-242 NDWSAYVK
+242 SDWSAYVK
-250 EILSSNGGK
+250 EILESNDGK

-269 TPNNIGLFTA
+269 TPNNIGLFTS

-299 LAKDATRQALDG
+299 LAKDATKQALDG
-311 VHVLLQFQPFESVD
+311 VHVLLQFEPFESTN
-325 PKMTQ
+325 PKMAQ
-330 FKADIKAAAGG
+330 FKADIKAASGG
-341 QDVPLSMH
+341 LDVPLNMH
-349 MLTGYMSADLFV
+349 MMTGYMSADLFV
-361 SIAQKAGRD
+361 SIAQKAGKG
-370 LSVASFQAAAQG
+370 LTVESFQAAAQG
-382 FSDTG
+382 FSDTD
-387 TLVGDRAEPK
+387 TLVGNRAEPK
-397 GQKESFGCGA
+397 GQKDSFGCGA
-407 LVQLKG
+407 LVQLKN

-430 T
+430 K

>member
-24 ASPNGDTNGDTKGAA
+24 ASTNGASAGGP
-39 QGGAGGTSASSR
+39 GGASGISR

-68 ASGYSK
+68 AGGYSK
-74 KDTDLGAKARY
+74 KDTDLGARARY

-97 KIDYLGAEDD
+97 RIDYLGAEDD

-127 FAVAPMSSVAFS
+127 FAVSPMSSVTFS

-159 FCGPAHMYGFN
+159 FCGPRHIYGFN

-184 WPEGIGQLLGGARG
+184 WPEGIAQVLGGASGR
-198 KSVAIIANDSDA
+198 SVAIIANDSDA

-221 FTSAGFAV
+221 FASAGFRVA
-229 SYAKASVPATAVP
+229 YAKASVPATAVP
-242 NDWSAYVK
+242 SDWSAYVK
-250 EILSSNGGK
+250 EILAADGGK

-264 VSVMQ
+264 ISVMQ
-269 TPNNIGLFTA
+269 TPGNIGLFTA

-284 YKGLLSDPTDYDPGL
+284 YQGLLSDPTDYDPGL

-311 VHVLLQFQPFESVD
+311 VYVLLQFQPFESAD
-325 PKMTQ
+325 PKMAQ
-330 FKADIKAAAGG
+330 FKADIKAASGG
-341 QDVPLSMH
+341 QDVPLNMH
-349 MLTGYMSADLFV
+349 MLTGYMSADLFL
-361 SIAQKAGRD
+361 SIAHEAGKD
-370 LSVASFQAAAQG
+370 LTVESFQAAAQG

-387 TLVGDRAEPK
+387 TLVGDRALPK
-397 GQKESFGCGA
+397 GQKDSFGCGA
-407 LVQLKG
+407 LVRLSN
-413 GAYEVSVPF
+413 GAYEVAVPF
-422 KCYEPIPF
+422 ACHEPIPF